1 MAIPLWHEY
10 CCLDMLAVSYD
21 RSCSYVCALVNR
33 YKQGKYSGL
42 HQEMH
47 RALPSPPI
55 NNWKHTAGYPTGWR
69 VVASIYARVYP
80 PQCQLSPLAIR
91 QWKLSPVW
99 SGASVKAIAAKHVSS
114 CSWRHTVC
122 PRACLS
128 LLLPLGQLPYQQLR
142 PTLSSAMSAT

>member
-1 MAIPLWHEY
+1 MAWVL
-10 CCLDMLAVSYD
+10 LS
-21 RSCSYVCALVNR
+21 R
-33 YKQGKYSGL
+33 YACRVVWSQLLLRVRPRQSIWTGKVQCYSGL